1 MSFIYKITNL
11 IDNKVYIGLTTRTVE
26 ARWKEHCRHG
36 SQQIDDAI
44 QLYGIEN
51 FQIETLEECDE
62 SILDDREK
70 YWIDYY
76 DSFKNGY
83 NNTYGGRGNN
93 FIMTDKSDIVLQL
106 WKDGLTINKIVEKTS
121 LNVETVR
128 SYLNKQGITKEQIK
142 ERANYYI
149 GLSKSRPV
157 LQYDLDGNFIKEWNT
172 AVEAANALNL
182 NSKYITSACRGH
194 QKTYN
199 GMKWK
204 YKNDSNPLLKIRNGS
219 QPVSQFSLDGNFI
232 KSYHSIGEAAKE
244 TNIDRA
250 SISKACAGILQTAGK
265 FKWKYKKEVNI
276 NV

>member
-93 FIMTDKSDIVLQL
+93 FIMTDKSDVVLQL
-106 WKDGLTINKIVEKTS
+106 WEDGLTINKIIEKTS

-128 SYLNKQGITKEQIK
+128 SYLNKNGITKEQIR

-172 AVEAANALNL
+172 AVEAANTLNL
-182 NSKYITSACRGH
+182 NSKYITSTCRGH
-194 QKTYN
+194 QKTYS

-204 YKNDSNPLLKIRNGS
+204 YKDDSNPLLKISNGS
-219 QPVSQFSLDGNFI
+219 QPVSQFSLNGDFI

-276 NV
+276 DV

>member
-106 WKDGLTINKIVEKTS
+106 WEDGLTINRIVEKTS

-128 SYLNKQGITKEQIK
+128 SYLNKNGITKEQIR

-149 GLSKSRPV
+149 KLSKSRPV
-157 LQYDLDGNFIKEWNT
+157 LQYDLDGNFIKEWST

-182 NSKYITSACRGH
+182 NSKYITSTCRGH

-204 YKNDSNPLLKIRNGS
+204 YKDDINPLLEIKNGS

-276 NV
+276 DV

>member
-44 QLYGIEN
+44 QIYSIEN

-93 FIMTDKSDIVLQL
+93 FIMTDKSDVVLQL
-106 WKDGLTINKIVEKTS
+106 WKNGLTINKIIEKTS

-128 SYLNKQGITKEQIK
+128 SYLNKNGITKEQIR

-149 GLSKSRPV
+149 GLSKSHPV

-182 NSKYITSACRGH
+182 NSKYITSTCRGH

-204 YKNDSNPLLKIRNGS
+204 YKDDSDPLSKIENGS
-219 QPVSQFSLDGNFI
+219 QPVSQFSLNDDFI

-276 NV
+276 DV

>member
-76 DSFKNGY
+76 DSFRNGY

-93 FIMTDKSDIVLQL
+93 FIMTDKSDVVLQL
-106 WKDGLTINKIVEKTS
+106 WEDGLTINRIVEKTS

-142 ERANYYI
+142 ERANQI
-149 GLSKSRPV
+149 LRELKSIKIK
-157 LQYDLDGNFIKEWNT
+157 QYDLNGNFIKEWNSSIEAEKDLNINSRSIRAVCSGKRNT
-172 AVEAANALNL
+172 AGGF
-182 NSKYITSACRGH
+182 I
-194 QKTYN
+194 
-199 GMKWK
+199 WK
-204 YKNDSNPLLKIRNGS
+204 YLNDDSPVKLKNKTKKEVCQYDLNNNYIAT
-219 QPVSQFSLDGNFI
+219 
-232 KSYHSIGEAAKE
+232 YHSLKEAE
-244 TNIDRA
+244 EQTGINYT
-250 SISKACAGILQTAGK
+250 SISKACNNKIKTAGK
-265 FKWKYKKEVNI
+265 YIWKYKGDKLND
-276 NV
+276 

>member
-44 QLYGIEN
+44 QMYGIEN

-93 FIMTDKSDIVLQL
+93 FIMTDKSDVVLQL
-106 WKDGLTINKIVEKTS
+106 WEDGLTINKIVEKTS
-121 LNVETVR
+121 LNVETIR
-128 SYLNKQGITKEQIK
+128 GYLNKNGITKEQIK
-142 ERANYYI
+142 ERANQV
-149 GLSKSRPV
+149 LRELKSIKIK
-157 LQYDLDGNFIKEWNT
+157 QYDLNGNFIKEWDSSIEAGKKLDINPSNIRSVCSGQRNSAGDFIWKYSNDESPVKVKNKKKKEVCQYDLNNNYITTYNSLKEAEEKTGINYTSISKVCNGKTKT
-172 AVEAANALNL
+172 AG
-182 NSKYITSACRGH
+182 KYI
-194 QKTYN
+194 
-199 GMKWK
+199 WK
-204 YKNDSNPLLKIRNGS
+204 YKGD
-219 QPVSQFSLDGNFI
+219 
-232 KSYHSIGEAAKE
+232 
-244 TNIDRA
+244 
-250 SISKACAGILQTAGK
+250 
-265 FKWKYKKEVNI
+265 I
-276 NV
+276 N

>member
-106 WKDGLTINKIVEKTS
+106 WGDGLTINKIVEKTS

-128 SYLNKQGITKEQIK
+128 GYLNKNGITKEQIR

-172 AVEAANALNL
+172 AIEAANTLNL
-182 NSKYITSACRGH
+182 NSKYITSTCRGH
-194 QKTYN
+194 QKTYS

-204 YKNDSNPLLKIRNGS
+204 YKDDSNPLFKISNGS
-219 QPVSQFSLDGNFI
+219 QPVSQFSLNGDFI

-265 FKWKYKKEVNI
+265 FKWEYKKEVNI
-276 NV
+276 DV

>member
-44 QLYGIEN
+44 QIYGIEN

-76 DSFKNGY
+76 NSFKNGY

-106 WKDGLTINKIVEKTS
+106 WRDGLTINKIVEKTS

-128 SYLNKQGITKEQIK
+128 GYLNKNGITKEQIR

-172 AVEAANALNL
+172 AVEAANTLNL
-182 NSKYITSACRGH
+182 NSKYITSTCRGH
-194 QKTYN
+194 QKTYS

-204 YKNDSNPLLKIRNGS
+204 YKDDSNPLFKISNGS
-219 QPVSQFSLDGNFI
+219 QPVSQFSLNGDFI

-265 FKWKYKKEVNI
+265 FKWEYKKEVNI
-276 NV
+276 DV

>member
-106 WKDGLTINKIVEKTS
+106 CEDGLTINKIVEKTS

-128 SYLNKQGITKEQIK
+128 GYLNKNGITKQMIR

-149 GLSKSRPV
+149 GLSKSKAV
-157 LQYDLDGNFIKEWNT
+157 LQYDLDNNFIKEWNT
-172 AVEAANALNL
+172 ATQAAKELGL
-182 NSKYITSACRGH
+182 NSKYITSTCRGH
-194 QKTYN
+194 QKTYAK
-199 GMKWK
+199 MKWK
-204 YKNDSNPLLKIRNGS
+204 YKNDNNLLANLENGC
-219 QPVSQFSLDGNFI
+219 QPVSKYSLDNQFI
-232 KSYHSIGEAAKE
+232 KNYHSIGEAAKE
-244 TNIDRA
+244 NNIDRA
-250 SISKACAGILQTAGK
+250 SISKACSGALKTAGN
-265 FKWKYKKEVNI
+265 FKWKYKEEVNI
-276 NV
+276 DV

>member
-44 QLYGIEN
+44 QIYGIEN
-51 FQIETLEECDE
+51 FEIETLEECDE

-106 WKDGLTINKIVEKTS
+106 WENGLTINKIVEKTS

-128 SYLNKQGITKEQIK
+128 GYLNKNGITKEQIR

-172 AVEAANALNL
+172 AVEAANTLNL
-182 NSKYITSACRGH
+182 NSKYITSTCRGH
-194 QKTYN
+194 QKTYS

-204 YKNDSNPLLKIRNGS
+204 YKDDNNPLLKFSNGS
-219 QPVSQFSLDGNFI
+219 QPVSQFSLNGDFI
-232 KSYHSIGEAAKE
+232 KSYHSIGEAAKK

-265 FKWKYKKEVNI
+265 FKWEYKKEVNI
-276 NV
+276 DV